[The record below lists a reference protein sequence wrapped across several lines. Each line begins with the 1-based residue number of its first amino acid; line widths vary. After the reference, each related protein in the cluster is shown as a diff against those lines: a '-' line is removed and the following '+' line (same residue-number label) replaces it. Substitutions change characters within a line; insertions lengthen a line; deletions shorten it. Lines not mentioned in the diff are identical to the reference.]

1 MIYIQKRMMKKLLNA
16 NFCQCSSD
24 GSQQALSRR
33 MLDKLVAELEARFHH
48 YQVVLGPHLMQ
59 FQVIINIYN

>member
-1 MIYIQKRMMKKLLNA
+1 MKKLLNA

-48 YQVVLGPHLMQ
+48 YQVDLGPQIMQ
-59 FQVIINIYN
+59 FQ

>member
-1 MIYIQKRMMKKLLNA
+1 MMKKLLNA

-48 YQVVLGPHLMQ
+48 YQVVLGPQMMQ
-59 FQVIINIYN
+59 FKKLVIFIIDVISIK